1 MSLNFGLTVVYISI
15 YSFCVSQFVAARGRG
30 ANYLP
35 ILHALRPSDAS
46 VRPPTD
52 GRTKARYARAR
63 RAVRQQQLEQ
73 QKQALWRLAQPGGT
87 ETTEPWPTRSHFQS
101 CPNTRCLLDYFSL
114 IDILKYT
121 KYSNNMTYRRW
132 FGELSQGNAGARRK
146 EGREEGLE
154 MKK

>member
-1 MSLNFGLTVVYISI
+1 MMLVPPSLRSVRLLAGLLS
-15 YSFCVSQFVAARGRG
+15 SLLPPSRRRRSQ
-30 ANYLP
+30 
-35 ILHALRPSDAS
+35 ALQREPTIRPS

-101 CPNTRCLLDYFSL
+101 CPNTRCLFDYFSL

>member
-1 MSLNFGLTVVYISI
+1 MF
-15 YSFCVSQFVAARGRG
+15 
-30 ANYLP
+30 
-35 ILHALRPSDAS
+35 
-46 VRPPTD
+46 
-52 GRTKARYARAR
+52 
-63 RAVRQQQLEQ
+63 
-73 QKQALWRLAQPGGT
+73 
-87 ETTEPWPTRSHFQS
+87 
-101 CPNTRCLLDYFSL
+101 DYFSL